1 MPKTSYPRD
10 RFDDLPD
17 DISRVGVHRAEQPR
31 MRAGV
36 VFFVAA
42 LATVVLTAGGI
53 FGMMIISGRIV
64 LFPEPEPVPTPTAT
78 VDPVVDTSF
87 TVLVL
92 NATPESGLATRLKDQ
107 VVAAGWAPDN
117 VLAGQAGS
125 QDFPETTIYYPTAAD
140 YAAALGLAEVI
151 GGARVAESTSYLPI
165 DDPSTEADE
174 SAVRQLTIVI
184 GLDRTANYTP
194 SPTATPAS

>member
-17 DISRVGVHRAEQPR
+17 DISRVGVHRAENPR

-42 LATVVLTAGGI
+42 LVTVVLIAGGI
-53 FGMMIISGRIV
+53 FGMMLLSGRIV
-64 LFPEPEPVPTPTAT
+64 LFPAPTPEPVPTQT
-78 VDPVVDTSF
+78 VTPVIDTTF

-125 QDFPETTIYYPTAAD
+125 KDFPETTVYYALPED

-151 GGARVAESTSYLPI
+151 GGARVAQSSIYLPI
-165 DDPSTEADE
+165 DDPSTEANE
-174 SAVRQLTIVI
+174 SAARQLTIVI

-194 SPTATPAS
+194 SPTDTPAS